1 MQLQKEHYI
10 QALGI
15 IYNNLLG
22 NEWDNRPLSR
32 EFTLKLCD
40 FIEQVFNGKT
50 PEQIILES
58 KNLS

>member
-22 NEWDNRPLSR
+22 NEWDKRFGR
-32 EFTLKLCD
+32 YW
-40 FIEQVFNGKT
+40 
-50 PEQIILES
+50 
-58 KNLS
+58 